1 MPGDLTNPGRVTLG
15 HPGVDR
21 ICGGV
26 EQQREIVAVPAP
38 RARVSAGGQ
47 DIPARPTAARAAET
61 CSAPVCSSDPTATSA
76 RAAASRAGPNGRSRP
91 GSIAATQPTATPT
104 AAAVVTDRTSPDAVE

>member
-47 DIPARPTAARAAET
+47 DIPG
-61 CSAPVCSSDPTATSA
+61 APH
-76 RAAASRAGPNGRSRP
+76 GRSRRRNLL
-91 GSIAATQPTATPT
+91 GA
-104 AAAVVTDRTSPDAVE
+104 RMFE